1 MRHDTRKAGFRL
13 PMLSAALGTVAVL
26 AGAATPEAARSPAE
40 PALEPAID
48 TPAAARP
55 TLAELAAGADLVAL
69 AQVYYTDYD
78 YKRGFPVRGSAYLRI
93 LIGYK
98 VPKDIDSLVV
108 YEQGLRRDECYF
120 PLTRYG
126 EDGSRFLVFLA
137 RHPDGAWRGHPGTCK
152 VPVAVTRDNKYA
164 IPWPRPEIALPPES
178 EALVREM
185 EFSDRLAIIDSSEMT
200 RSLAERRAREIDG
213 EVRDYGIVYRHG
225 LPLIGIR
232 DFLGRDNLKPL

>member
-1 MRHDTRKAGFRL
+1 
-13 PMLSAALGTVAVL
+13 MLIAPLIPFALLAA
-26 AGAATPEAARSPAE
+26 AATPDAGRAGVE
-40 PALEPAID
+40 PAAGSASES
-48 TPAAARP
+48 AAAGRP

-78 YKRGFPVRGSAYLRI
+78 YKRGFPIRGSAYLKI

-98 VPKDIDSLVV
+98 VPVGIDSLVV

-126 EDGSRFLVFLA
+126 EDGPRYLVFLA

-164 IPWPRPEIALPPES
+164 IPWPRREIALPPEG
-178 EALVREM
+178 EERIREM
-185 EFSDRLAIIDSSEMT
+185 EFSDRLAVIDHSDMT
-200 RSLAERRAREIDG
+200 RSLAERRAGEIDG
-213 EVRDYGIVYRHG
+213 EIRQYGIVYRHG
-225 LPLIGIR
+225 LPLVGIR
-232 DFLGRDNLKPL
+232 DLLGRDNLKPL